1 MKGSATLKA
10 ISLLLVVAQ
19 GCSVYMAANQPAK
32 KDIQV
37 LEQGTSRSVLL
48 AEFGAPIFPEQKEG
62 KRIDVF
68 KFFEGAKSG
77 WKVGRAVFHAAAD
90 VVTLGLW
97 EIFGTPTEAIV
108 KGDEVTVAVMYDPTD
123 KVETF
128 SVKGKN
134 A

>member
-1 MKGSATLKA
+1 MKRSSTLVVA
-10 ISLLLVVAQ
+10 ILSLVVAQ

-32 KDIQV
+32 KDMQV
-37 LEQGTSRSVLL
+37 LGEGISRSALL
-48 AEFGAPIFPEQKEG
+48 AEFGTPIFTEQKDG
-62 KRIDVF
+62 KRTDVF
-68 KFFEGAKSG
+68 KFYEGSKSG

-97 EIFGTPTEAIV
+97 EIIGTPTEAMV
-108 KGDEVTVAVMYDPTD
+108 KGEEVTVTVMYDQTD

>member
-1 MKGSATLKA
+1 MVSGGSRM
-10 ISLLLVVAQ
+10 Q
-19 GCSVYMAANQPAK
+19 CVYGRKSTCQ

-48 AEFGAPIFPEQKEG
+48 AEFGAPIFREQKEG

-68 KFFEGAKSG
+68 KFFEGSKSG

-97 EIFGTPTEAIV
+97 EIIGTPTEAIV
-108 KGDEVTVAVMYDPTD
+108 KGEEVTVTVMYGPTD